1 MAKTISF
8 FVGLFIIFTFFA
20 AIGNGGG
27 GIVATSLTSAIDA
40 DDTTLTVTTTNNF
53 LTADYVFIESEKIA
67 YTGVTTTPPYTF
79 TGCSRGVGGTTAK
92 AHPSGAKVYS
102 PESSVLNE
110 ALGFSPGAISAVNG
124 WTAIV
129 TVPMNFFTRTLP
141 NVLTFNFPFLQGG
154 MAFLGYI
161 FLAMSIGVLISLSV
175 AMLYGIG
182 TLLKR

>member
-27 GIVATSLTSAIDA
+27 GIVVTSLTSAIDA

-53 LTADYVFIESEKIA
+53 LTADYVFIGSEKIA
-67 YTGVTTTPPYTF
+67 YTGVTTTSPYTF
-79 TGCSRGVGGTTAK
+79 TGCSRGIGGTTAK
-92 AHPSGAKVYS
+92 AHSSGDKVYS

-124 WTAIV
+124 WTAVV
-129 TVPMNFFTRTLP
+129 TVPLKFLTYTLP
-141 NVLTFNFPFLQGG
+141 NIMTFNFPFLQGG

-161 FLAMSIGVLISLSV
+161 FLSLSV
-175 AMLYGIG
+175 GLLISICISLLYGAS